1 MTDIT
6 QESFVPETPDFERGL
21 LAGLNPAQ
29 HDAVTHDSGPLL
41 VVAGAGTGKTNV
53 LTKRIAW
60 IIQTGRASASEVLA
74 LTFTEKAAAEME
86 HRTDVLLPLGVTET
100 WVHTFHSFGRRM
112 LEEESLLAG
121 LPPDFTVMNEA
132 EQQVFLG
139 DRMQL
144 IRDLKHFR
152 PLGNPYKFV
161 EPIVKLISRAKDEL
175 ISPADYAQ
183 YAEKLTAAAK
193 DETEEEAAASATELA
208 RIYQAYEDW
217 KREAM
222 VVDYGDLIAKIIE
235 LAHTNSGVRE
245 RLKKRFKYVLVD
257 EFQDTNVAQYELVK
271 ILLSDEQNL
280 TVVGDDDQAIY
291 KFRGAAVSN
300 ILGFLTDFP
309 NARQLLL
316 AENYRSTQ
324 QILDAA
330 YRAIQHNNP
339 DRLEAKLNI
348 NKRLIAKSEPSQGEA
363 VTFEFFQSEQD
374 ELRWILDAV
383 KQEQAKGTP
392 LNDIAVLTR
401 ANAQLDDVARVLT
414 IANVPVQTP
423 SDRHF
428 IYQPE
433 IRGVI
438 AFLKVLAHPTHSLDL
453 LKLAL
458 SPYYRANP
466 EWLLLMN
473 DAVRSRNQSF
483 HEVLQDDTRPPWNVL
498 PEDGRVLMIRFRDDL
513 ARYRRMI
520 ASRNVWEILY
530 EFLREHDA
538 LRLESEADHVRVAN
552 LAKIF
557 EAIKSYTR
565 AGRDPHTL
573 SFVDHLDQLIGTLNA
588 PNVDLGPDQTAV
600 NLMTVHAAK
609 GLEFNTVILPSLV
622 QGRFPG
628 RSRHEVLE
636 LPDQLIKEQLPTGD
650 EHIEEE
656 RRLFYVAVTRA
667 KQTLKL
673 SASQKYGGGVRQ
685 QKPSN
690 FIVEA
695 LGESV
700 DMTPK
705 EFADDSMAAL
715 FQFAPLA
722 HTATPL
728 RYPEPNGALTLSP
741 AKVESY
747 LKCPAE
753 FYWRYVLNAPS
764 VANPVLTYG
773 NAVHGGIERF
783 HRLRKDGQTDRDTLT
798 QEVLQEFHNAWNDEG
813 FASQEQSREMLLRG
827 ENTLSRFVE
836 KTLAEPQPDR
846 VESWFHLTLS
856 NQIEVRGRID
866 ALYTNGEIE
875 IRDYKT
881 SENVKDESAAKRKA
895 KDNVPITIYGLAIMR
910 ELGRTPSR
918 LVLDFVETNM
928 LGIVEPTNE
937 QLESVAALINKAAEG
952 IRSGN
957 FEPNPGQHFCDVCG
971 KL

>member
-1 MTDIT
+1 MKKEFELSKNNI
-6 QESFVPETPDFERGL
+6 TPDLERGL
-21 LAGLNPAQ
+21 LAGLNQAQ
-29 HDAVTHDSGPLL
+29 HDAVTHGNGPLL

-60 IIQTGRASASEVLA
+60 LIETGKANASEVLA
-74 LTFTEKAAAEME
+74 LTFTEKAASEME

-100 WVHTFHSFGRRM
+100 WIHTFHSFGRRM

-144 IRDLKHFR
+144 LHELKHFR

-175 ISPADYAQ
+175 ISPADYAG
-183 YAEKLTAAAK
+183 YAEQLEASANDEATQEAALAAK
-193 DETEEEAAASATELA
+193 ELA

-217 KREAM
+217 KHEAL
-222 VVDYGDLIAKIIE
+222 VVDYGDLIARIIE
-235 LAHTNSGVRE
+235 LTRTNASVRE

-300 ILGFLTDFP
+300 ILGFLNDFP
-309 NARQLLL
+309 NSKQLVL

-330 YRAIQHNNP
+330 YTAIQNNNP

-348 NKRLIAKSEPSQGEA
+348 NKRLVAKCESSQGEP
-363 VTFEFFQSEQD
+363 VSFNFFQTEQD
-374 ELRWILDAV
+374 ELKWIVDAV
-383 KQEQAKGTP
+383 KTEQEKGIP
-392 LNDIAVLTR
+392 LNEIAILAR

-414 IANVPVQTP
+414 IANIPVQTP

-428 IYQPE
+428 LYQPE
-433 IRGVI
+433 IRGVM
-438 AFLKVLAHPTHSLDL
+438 AFLKVLAHPTYSLDL

-458 SPYYRANP
+458 SPYYNANP

-483 HEVLQDDTRPPWNVL
+483 HEVLQDDTRPPWHVL
-498 PEDGRVLMIRFRDDL
+498 PEEGRALMLRLRDDL

-538 LRLESEADHVRVAN
+538 LKLETEADNLRVAN

-557 EAIKSYTR
+557 EAIKAYSR

-573 SFVDHLDQLIGTLNA
+573 SFVDHLDQLVGTLNS
-588 PNVDLGPDQTAV
+588 PTNDLGPDQTAV

-628 RSRHEVLE
+628 VSRHDVLE
-636 LPDQLIKEQLPTGD
+636 LPTELIKEQLPTGD

-667 KQTLKL
+667 KQTLRL
-673 SASQKYGGGVRQ
+673 SAAERYGSGARLR
-685 QKPSN
+685 KKSN
-690 FIVEA
+690 FIAEA
-695 LGESV
+695 LGETNSTAETF
-700 DMTPK
+700 DKNT
-705 EFADDSMAAL
+705 MAAL

-722 HTATPL
+722 RASTPL
-728 RYPEPNGALTLSP
+728 RYSEPNGVLTLSP
-741 AKVESY
+741 AKIDSY
-747 LKCPAE
+747 LKCPNE
-753 FYWRYVLNAPS
+753 FYWRYVLNAPG
-764 VANPVLTYG
+764 VASPVLTYG
-773 NAVHGGIERF
+773 NAVHAGIERF
-783 HRLRKDGQTDRDTLT
+783 HRLRRDGMTDADLLT
-798 QEVLQEFHNAWNDEG
+798 QSVLEGFHDAWNEEG
-813 FASQEQSREMLLRG
+813 FASQEQAREMLVRG

-836 KTLAEPQPDR
+836 KTVGEPQPTR
-846 VESWFHLTLS
+846 FESWFHLTLPNS
-856 NQIEVRGRID
+856 IEVRGRID
-866 ALYTNGEIE
+866 ALYLDGEIE

-881 SENVKDESAAKRKA
+881 SESVANEAAAKRKA
-895 KDNVPITIYGLAIMR
+895 KNNVPITIYGLAIKR
-910 ELGRTPSR
+910 ETGRTPSR
-918 LVLDFVETNM
+918 LVLDFVETNQ
-928 LGIVEPTNE
+928 LGIIVPTDE
-937 QLESVAALINKAAEG
+937 QLENVASLINKAAEG
-952 IRSGN
+952 IRAGS
-957 FEPNPGQHFCDVCG
+957 FEPNPAQHFCDICG
-971 KL
+971 RL